1 MGIRITS
8 ILKVA
13 AIAVAPF
20 VILAL
25 DVTEAQAWY
34 CKATSP
40 TGSWGWGRSGYRGQA
55 VSIALN
61 ECAIRTPRGYVCRLR
76 YCS

>member
-1 MGIRITS
+1 MKSRTVS

-13 AIAVAPF
+13 AVAVAPF

-25 DVTEAQAWY
+25 DTQEAQAWY

-40 TGSWGWGRSGYRGQA
+40 TGSWGWGRSEYRGQA

>member
-1 MGIRITS
+1 MTIRAVS

-13 AIAVAPF
+13 AVCVAPF
-20 VILAL
+20 IILAL
-25 DVTEAQAWY
+25 DTQAAQAWY

-40 TGSWGWGRSGYRGQA
+40 TGSWGWGRSDYRGQA

-61 ECAIRTPRGYVCRLR
+61 ECAIRTPRGYTCRLR

>member
-1 MGIRITS
+1 MGLNFSTY
-8 ILKVA
+8 LKAMALVA
-13 AIAVAPF
+13 TTVGFMAIDTQA
-20 VILAL
+20 
-25 DVTEAQAWY
+25 AQAWY

-40 TGSWGWGRSGYRGQA
+40 TGSWGWGRSEYRGQA